1 MLLEAESEPLPPSL
15 VEDLLTVHRHAE
27 RVARI
32 ARGLLSFSRQSSTE
46 MATVDLNQVV
56 EDTVLLARGQIEK
69 AGVAIRMTLAPDL
82 APVRGNASALSQVV
96 LNLFTNA
103 RDAMP
108 AGGRMGIATG
118 PARDDPAWV
127 ELVVTD
133 TGHGMDAETLARI
146 FDPFYT
152 TKPTGT
158 GLGLSIT
165 YGIVRDHGGTI
176 AAESIP
182 AEGTRFVVRLPV
194 AASDPG
200 ASTGQ
205 VR

>member
-46 MATVDLNQVV
+46 MTTVDLNQVV
-56 EDTVLLARGQIEK
+56 EDTVVLARGQIEK
-69 AGVAIRMTLAPDL
+69 AGVAISMTLAPHL
-82 APVRGNASALSQVV
+82 APIRGNPSALSQVV
-96 LNLFTNA
+96 LNLVTNA
-103 RDAMP
+103 GDAMP
-108 AGGRMGIATG
+108 GGGRMGIATV
-118 PARDDPAWV
+118 PARDDPASV
-127 ELVVTD
+127 ELVVSD
-133 TGHGMDAETLARI
+133 SGHGMDAETLTRI

-176 AAESIP
+176 AAESTP
-182 AEGTRFVVRLPV
+182 GAGTRFVVRLPV
-194 AASDPG
+194 APADPG
-200 ASTGQ
+200 APAGQ
-205 VR
+205 GR